1 MRIYAIHQL
10 PSTAAEPHLVLT
22 RQGFC
27 LPAALLA
34 PLWLAWRRMWW
45 EASAVLAVVLALS
58 LWQPAGG
65 LVAALLLAVSL
76 FLGFEAA
83 SLHEAALRRRGYGL
97 QAVIVASGALEAEA
111 RFRRLQA
118 QAPPAP
124 TNP

>member
-10 PSTAAEPHLVLT
+10 PSTVAEPHLVLT
-22 RQGFC
+22 RQGFS

-34 PLWLAWRRMWW
+34 PLWLAWRRLWW
-45 EASAVLAVVLALS
+45 EASAVLALCLALA
-58 LWQPAGG
+58 LWQPGGG
-65 LVAALLLAVSL
+65 LAAALLLAGSL

-83 SLHEAALRRRGYGL
+83 SLHEAALQRRGYSL

-118 QAPPAP
+118 QAPPASA
-124 TNP
+124 NP